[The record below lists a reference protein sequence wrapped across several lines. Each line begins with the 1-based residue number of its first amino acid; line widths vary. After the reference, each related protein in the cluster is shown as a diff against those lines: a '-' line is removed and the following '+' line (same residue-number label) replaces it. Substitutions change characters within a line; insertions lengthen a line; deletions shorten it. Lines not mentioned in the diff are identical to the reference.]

1 MKKLISVGNHLT
13 PYLLVACVL
22 LAGIL
27 SVESHNMIQMQNSSS
42 PGALS
47 MVDKAT
53 RDSFIPP
60 GIATFSEIT
69 ERPLFMEGREPP
81 PEPKAEPVAATRPVP
96 LRLLLEGV
104 AITPVAEIAVV
115 RDLSSNK
122 ILQLAKGMKHQG
134 WELTSITAT
143 SVTFERG
150 DQSQVIIL
158 KTEENNRRR

>member
-27 SVESHNMIQMQNSSS
+27 SVESRNMIQMQNSS
-42 PGALS
+42 PHEALS
-47 MVDKAT
+47 MVDKAA

-104 AITPVAEIAVV
+104 AITPAAEIAVV